1 LPDEAPGGRDRARRL
16 DPSGGRVIP
25 PGSAAVLLREFAMGF
40 KAPTQDMLFTLEHVA
55 GLPAIAALPG
65 FEDAGIDTAR
75 AVLEECARLNEEV
88 IAVLNREGDL
98 SPSTLADGVVTTTPG
113 FKEAFRQFCD
123 GGWQGIQHPVEFRS
137 E

>member
-1 LPDEAPGGRDRARRL
+1 
-16 DPSGGRVIP
+16 
-25 PGSAAVLLREFAMGF
+25 MGF

-55 GLPAIAALPG
+55 GLPAIAALPA
-65 FEDAGIDTAR
+65 FEDAGVDTAR

-113 FKEAFRQFCD
+113 FAQAFRQFCD
-123 GGWQGIQHPVEFRS
+123 GGWQGIQHPVEFGGQGLPKLIATPCI
-137 E
+137 EMVN